1 MADLVLKWAWRYGDL
16 VVDEFES
23 LYPAL
28 VAAGYAQDLGGEAI
42 ESIEIVHED
51 GTRQVLGADEIISR
65 IATLESSF
73 SPAKPVGPVYV
84 LCLKA
89 PDGSWAEYE
98 RFEDVEEAD
107 RARDRLVAVL
117 GEGRV
122 LLQVFHA

>member
-1 MADLVLKWAWRYGDL
+1 MAELVLKWAWRHGAL

-23 LYPAL
+23 LGAAL
-28 VAAGYAQDLGGEAI
+28 LAAEYAQDEGREAI
-42 ESIEIVHED
+42 ECIEIVHED
-51 GTRQVLGADEIISR
+51 GTRQVLSAGEVISR

-73 SPAKPVGPVYV
+73 SPAEPSGPVYV
-84 LCLKA
+84 VCLKA
-89 PDGSWAEYE
+89 PEGSWAEYD